1 MAISMAMRIRWYGAE
16 RRAHRPVRQVQGY
29 PRCHW
34 TPPSDDYSPRIAPAD
49 AMVIDFGG
57 GGEGKSSPGGNEER
71 IKGGSQ
77 QTEEGRS
84 QRGLTTTKSLAGDG
98 GGRRQEEG

>member
-34 TPPSDDYSPRIAPAD
+34 TPPLDDYSPRIAPAD
-49 AMVIDFGG
+49 AMVIDFWRRRGG
-57 GGEGKSSPGGNEER
+57 QVIPRGK
-71 IKGGSQ
+71 
-77 QTEEGRS
+77 
-84 QRGLTTTKSLAGDG
+84 
-98 GGRRQEEG
+98 